1 MVYNDEPDTTAVVAT
16 LIDASSLAEPLPK
29 PEAHIFVK
37 CKPAWYEIRDDA
49 RQNQTWSDDWKSK
62 HPWSRNM

>member
-16 LIDASSLAEPLPK
+16 LIDASSLAEPLQK

-37 CKPAWYEIRDDA
+37 SKPAWYEIADDA
-49 RQNQTWSDDWKSK
+49 RQNQTWSDERQRK
-62 HPWSRNM
+62 HPWSRNV